1 MSIFSKDKTDYKMLY
16 QESVLK
22 MNGLIQDMSNKLY
35 NAKFNP
41 MKTVPFKAK
50 AYTDMLSAKDR
61 MM

>member
-1 MSIFSKDKTDYKMLY
+1 MSIFSKDKTDYKVLY

-41 MKTVPFKAK
+41 MKT
-50 AYTDMLSAKDR
+50 
-61 MM
+61 